1 MKTLF
6 FAGSLCAVLSLGT
19 AYAQIPTGNEKPA
32 AEIKAT
38 MEMRQ
43 AQAEPIRKAALST
56 EPNTQLLIEIL
67 NAQLETLR
75 TLKSI
80 EAKTK

>member
-1 MKTLF
+1 MKTHI
-6 FAGSLCAVLSLGT
+6 FAGSLCAALFLGT
-19 AYAQIPTGNEKPA
+19 AYAQIPTGNEKLA
-32 AEIKAT
+32 AEIKAG
-38 MEMRQ
+38 MEVRQ
-43 AQAEPIRKAALST
+43 TQAEQLRRAALST
-56 EPNTQLLIEIL
+56 DPNTQILIEIL